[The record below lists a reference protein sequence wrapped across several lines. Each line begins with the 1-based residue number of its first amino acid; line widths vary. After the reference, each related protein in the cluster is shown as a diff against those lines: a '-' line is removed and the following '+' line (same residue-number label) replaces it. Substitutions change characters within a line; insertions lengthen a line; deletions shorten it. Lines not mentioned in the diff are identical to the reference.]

1 MKLQYDTD
9 GEVATFTIENGKVN
23 PFTPELHKEFYRTLQ
38 LFLRDRK
45 LKVGILAGAGTRA
58 FSAGDDL
65 KTKRRS
71 VKGAERVEKHFF
83 PFTNEGDEANYPG
96 WEREILRMKR
106 FKPIVGAVCGWALG
120 QGMIYLLHLT
130 DMRIAGRSAKFGLPE
145 IAYGMGGAAG
155 MARIY
160 RHLPRTV
167 AMKLVMTGDPI
178 DAEEA
183 LRVHLVNEVV
193 DDKAVMERA
202 RALAARIARHP
213 LFAIRTEMETFVRGE
228 DLDSDNAYALTDH
241 IYRVQRLASDE
252 DNWDIDF
259 QKKGVKGG

>member
-1 MKLQYDTD
+1 MKLIYETD
-9 GEVATFTIENGKVN
+9 GEIATFTIENGKVN
-23 PFTPELHKEFYRTLQ
+23 PLTPEIHKQLHRALQ
-38 LFLRDRK
+38 DFQRDRN
-45 LKVGILAGAGTRA
+45 LKVGILTGAGDRA

-65 KTKRRS
+65 KTPRKALE
-71 VKGAERVEKHFF
+71 GEDRVMRHYY
-83 PFTNEGDEANYPG
+83 PHINEDEEPNYPG

-106 FKPIVGAVCGWALG
+106 FKPIIGAVKGWCLG

-130 DMRIAGRSAKFGLPE
+130 DMRIAGKSAKFGLPE

-160 RHLPRTV
+160 RHLPRAE

-178 DAEEA
+178 DAAEA
-183 LRVHLVNEVV
+183 LRIHLVNEVV
-193 DDKAVMERA
+193 DDQDVMARA

-213 LFAIRTEMETFVRGE
+213 LMAIRTEMEVFVRCE

-241 IYRVQRLASDE
+241 MFRLQRVVSSTQ
-252 DNWDIDF
+252 NWEVDF
-259 QKKGVKGG
+259 KTKGVKGA

>member
-1 MKLQYDTD
+1 MKLIYKTD
-9 GEVATFTIENGKVN
+9 GEIATFTIENGKVN
-23 PFTPELHKEFYRTLQ
+23 PFTPEIHKQLHDALQ
-38 LFLRDRK
+38 VFQRDRN
-45 LKVGILAGAGTRA
+45 LKVGILTGAGDRA

-65 KTKRRS
+65 KTPRKALE
-71 VKGAERVEKHFF
+71 GEDRVMRHYY
-83 PFTNEGDEANYPG
+83 PHINEGEEPNYPG

-106 FKPIVGAVCGWALG
+106 FKPIIGAVKGWCLG

-130 DMRIAGRSAKFGLPE
+130 DMRVAGKSAKFGLPE

-160 RHLPRTV
+160 RHLPRAE

-178 DAEEA
+178 DAAEA
-183 LRVHLVNEVV
+183 LRIHLVNEVV
-193 DDKAVMERA
+193 DDQDVMARA

-213 LFAIRTEMETFVRGE
+213 LMAIRTEMEVFVRCE

-241 IYRVQRLASDE
+241 MFRLQRVVSTTQ
-252 DNWDIDF
+252 NWEVDF
-259 QKKGVKGG
+259 KTKGVKGA

>member
-1 MKLQYDTD
+1 MKLIYETD
-9 GEVATFTIENGKVN
+9 GEIATFTIENGKVN
-23 PFTPELHKEFYRTLQ
+23 PLTPEIHKQLHRALQ
-38 LFLRDRK
+38 DFQRDRN
-45 LKVGILAGAGTRA
+45 LKVGILTGAGDRA

-65 KTKRRS
+65 KTPRKALE
-71 VKGAERVEKHFF
+71 GEDRVMRHYY
-83 PFTNEGDEANYPG
+83 PHINEDEEPNYPG

-106 FKPIVGAVCGWALG
+106 FKPIIGAVKGWCLG

-130 DMRIAGRSAKFGLPE
+130 DMRIAGKSAKFGLPE

-160 RHLPRTV
+160 RHLPRAE

-178 DAEEA
+178 DAAEA
-183 LRVHLVNEVV
+183 LRIHLVNEVV
-193 DDKAVMERA
+193 DDQDVMARA

-213 LFAIRTEMETFVRGE
+213 LMAIRTEMEVFVRCE

-241 IYRVQRLASDE
+241 MFRLQRVVSTTQ
-252 DNWDIDF
+252 NWEVDF
-259 QKKGVKGG
+259 KTKGVKGA

>member
-1 MKLQYDTD
+1 MKLIYETD
-9 GEVATFTIENGKVN
+9 GEIATFTIQNGKVN
-23 PFTPELHKEFYRTLQ
+23 PLTPEIHKQLHHALQ
-38 LFLRDRK
+38 AFQRDRT
-45 LKVGILAGAGTRA
+45 LKVGILTGAGDRA

-65 KTKRRS
+65 KTPRKALE
-71 VKGAERVEKHFF
+71 GEDRVMRHYY
-83 PFTNEGDEANYPG
+83 PHIDEDEEPNYPG

-106 FKPIVGAVCGWALG
+106 YKPIIGAVKGWCLG

-130 DMRIAGRSAKFGLPE
+130 DMRVAGKSAKFGLPE

-160 RHLPRTV
+160 RHLPRAE

-178 DAEEA
+178 DAAEA
-183 LRVHLVNEVV
+183 YRIHLVNEVV
-193 DDKAVMERA
+193 EDAEVMARA

-213 LFAIRTEMETFVRGE
+213 LMAIRTEMEVFVRCE

-241 IYRVQRLASDE
+241 MFRLQRVVSTTQ
-252 DNWDIDF
+252 NWEVDF
-259 QKKGVKGG
+259 KTKGVKGG